1 MYHSYKYL
9 PFGTIKTNPKKKN
22 KSRKEQF
29 MQQENNRIIVEKQGK
44 TVYNKDKSPFTYDE
58 VEVTYE

>member
-1 MYHSYKYL
+1 
-9 PFGTIKTNPKKKN
+9 
-22 KSRKEQF
+22 

-44 TVYNKDKSPFTYDE
+44 TVYNKDKSPFTYEE